1 MIDRLRGVVLDKG
14 LDYLVLEVGGIG
26 FRVQVPSFVWEKTVV
41 TKRWPCILI
50 STWDDA
56 WTLYGF
62 LTKED
67 LSLFTDLIGVS
78 GVGPR
83 LGIKILSG
91 TSPGEFRQAVI
102 NGDLAALTLVPGI
115 GKKTAQRIVL
125 ELGERLR
132 KMGGA
137 GELTTVPDS
146 PVADALAALMAR
158 YSLRKQVP
166 LAAGQP
172 NRRMGGGDCVEPCG
186 TCSGLAARRDCC
198 DEGVL
203 SRTCG
208 REDVDGG
215 CRAPPICDFWAK
227 KGGQ

>member
-1 MIDRLRGVVLDKG
+1 LIDRLRGVVLDKG

-41 TKRWPCILI
+41 GEEVALHTYLHVR
-50 STWDDA
+50 DDA

-62 LTKED
+62 LAKED

-146 PVADALAALMAR
+146 PVADALAALMALG
-158 YSLRKQVP
+158 YSRGEAS
-166 LAAGQP
+166 AALQQAVAEQ
-172 NRRMGGGDCVEPCG
+172 GGDGVE
-186 TCSGLAARRDCC
+186 AIVRRA
-198 DEGVL
+198 L
-203 SRTCG
+203 RHLL
-208 REDVDGG
+208 
-215 CRAPPICDFWAK
+215 
-227 KGGQ
+227 

>member
-41 TKRWPCILI
+41 GEEVTLHTYLHVR
-50 STWDDA
+50 DDA

-62 LTKED
+62 LAKED

-146 PVADALAALMAR
+146 PVADALAALMALG
-158 YSLRKQVP
+158 YSRGEAS
-166 LAAGQP
+166 AALQQAVAEQ
-172 NRRMGGGDCVEPCG
+172 GGDGVE
-186 TCSGLAARRDCC
+186 AIVRRA
-198 DEGVL
+198 L
-203 SRTCG
+203 RHLL
-208 REDVDGG
+208 
-215 CRAPPICDFWAK
+215 
-227 KGGQ
+227 